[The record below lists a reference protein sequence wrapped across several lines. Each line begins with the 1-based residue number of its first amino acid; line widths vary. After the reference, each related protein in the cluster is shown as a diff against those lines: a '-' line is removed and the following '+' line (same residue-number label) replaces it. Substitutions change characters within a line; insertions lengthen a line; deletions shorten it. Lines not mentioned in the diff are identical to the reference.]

1 MGFFSE
7 LLLTVLV
14 MGLTYGV
21 LYGGYRAL
29 KVVSGRRQDKKLGH
43 IEAIVL
49 IVLAVVIG
57 NMIMSLAVKG

>member
-7 LLLTVLV
+7 LLLTLLV

-21 LYGGYRAL
+21 LYGGCRAL
-29 KVVSGRRQDKKLGH
+29 KVVTGRRQDKKLGN

-57 NMIMSLAVKG
+57 NMIISLAVKG